1 MGPRFRS
8 YLAALAGFF
17 GLAAVHS
24 VNSTATAANQRRNAR
39 MIASLRYVRHG
50 RGGGVVHRLG

>member
-17 GLAAVHS
+17 SFAAVHS
-24 VNSTATAANQRRNAR
+24 VNSAANRSRLHNAK
-39 MIASLRYVRHG
+39 MIESLRYVRHG
-50 RGGGVVHRLG
+50 RGVGRVHRLG